1 MMLLVSGAT
10 RTVKKWKRVGE
21 LIVPAAGNSPDML
34 KLLPGMWAMDNGAYS
49 GLDTAAFVAMLERFH
64 GRLGCR
70 WVAAPDAVG
79 DAHQTLLNWPFWSR
93 LIRGIGF
100 RPALVLQDGMLVT
113 DVPWSQVGAVFV
125 GGTDDW
131 KFSQQAHDLCGYGK
145 ARGLSVHVGRV
156 NSRQRIFQAARMGAD
171 TFDGGQYSRWAE
183 RRIPEGVIDAQDSVA
198 QQRLL

>member
-1 MMLLVSGAT
+1 
-10 RTVKKWKRVGE
+10 
-21 LIVPAAGNSPDML
+21 
-34 KLLPGMWAMDNGAYS
+34 MWAMDNGAYS
-49 GLDTAAFVAMLERFH
+49 GLDIASFVAMLERFH

-131 KFSQQAHDLCGYGK
+131 KFSQQAHDLCAYGK

-156 NSRQRIFQAARMGAD
+156 NSRQRIFESARMGAD
-171 TFDGGQYSRWAE
+171 TFDGGQYSRWAD

-198 QQRLL
+198 QRRLL